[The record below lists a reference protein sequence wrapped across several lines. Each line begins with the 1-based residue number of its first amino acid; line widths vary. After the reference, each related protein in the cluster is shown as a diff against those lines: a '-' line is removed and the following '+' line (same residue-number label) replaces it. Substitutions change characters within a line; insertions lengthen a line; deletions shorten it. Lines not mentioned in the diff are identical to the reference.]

1 MASAFTEGRHLQSQT
16 APSTVSVIGL
26 GYIGLPTAVVCAQAG
41 WTVYGCDSHEERVR
55 QINHGIAPF
64 IEKGLEQQLASVV
77 ADARLQAD
85 TRVHPADVWIICVPT
100 PITVDHEA
108 DLTHVFHAAEMI
120 APVLTAG
127 NLVLVESTIPVGT
140 TEKVRNIIEQRR
152 PDLRDN
158 VFYAHSPER
167 VLPGRILEELVHNDR
182 VVGGINEE
190 STRRAARFYRSVVS
204 GHVSTTDVCT
214 AELVKL
220 LENAYRDVNIAF
232 ANEVSLICDEL
243 GINPWEAISLANH
256 HPRVN
261 ILQPGPG
268 VGGHCIAVDPWFIVQ
283 RSQRAHLIHAA
294 RKVNDSKPQ
303 HVIEQIEHALRSTT
317 DTEHVAFFGLSFKAD
332 VDDLRS
338 SPAVQIVR
346 HIVNAH
352 PDRTFHVVEPHIHT
366 LPGTLE
372 HAHNLTLS
380 SAQEAINTCRVLV
393 LLVDHAAF
401 HAIDPQKITQ
411 HTIVDTRGKWRG
423 GDAE

>member
-1 MASAFTEGRHLQSQT
+1 MANAFAEGRRPQTQSV
-16 APSTVSVIGL
+16 PSTVSVIGL

-55 QINHGIAPF
+55 QINQGVAPF
-64 IEKGLEQQLASVV
+64 IEQGLEQQLVNVV

-85 TRVHPADVWIICVPT
+85 TRVHPSDVLIICVPT
-100 PITVDHEA
+100 PITADREA
-108 DLTHVFHAAEMI
+108 DLTHVFHAAELI

-140 TEKVRNIIEQRR
+140 TEKVRNIIEELR
-152 PDLRDN
+152 PDLCDS

-190 STRRAARFYRSVVS
+190 STQRAAQFYRSVVS
-204 GHVSTTDVCT
+204 GHVSTTDART

-232 ANEVSLICDEL
+232 ANEVSLICDEV

-261 ILQPGPG
+261 ILEPGPG
-268 VGGHCIAVDPWFIVQ
+268 VGGHCIAIDPWFIVQ
-283 RSQRAHLIHAA
+283 RSQRAHLIHTA

-303 HVIEQIEHALRSTT
+303 HVIEQIELALHAAT
-317 DTEHVAFFGLSFKAD
+317 DTEQVAFFGLSFKAD

-338 SPAVQIVR
+338 SPALQIVR
-346 HIVNAH
+346 HMVKAH
-352 PDRTFHVVEPHIHT
+352 PQRIFHVVEPHIHT
-366 LPGTLE
+366 LPDALGN
-372 HAHNLTLS
+372 ADNVTLS

-393 LLVDHAAF
+393 LLVDHTAF
-401 HAIDPQKITQ
+401 HTIDPQKIAQ
-411 HTIVDTRGKWRG
+411 HIIVDTRGKWLG
-423 GDAE
+423 GGR